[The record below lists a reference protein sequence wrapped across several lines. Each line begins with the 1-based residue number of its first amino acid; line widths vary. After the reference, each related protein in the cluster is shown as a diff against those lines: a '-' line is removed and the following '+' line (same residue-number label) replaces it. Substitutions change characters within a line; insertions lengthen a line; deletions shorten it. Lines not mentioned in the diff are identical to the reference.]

1 MALWLFLNVM
11 YAAIYM
17 MKPETPYFLLSR
29 MIGAVQSAV
38 LKKQNLQR

>member
-1 MALWLFLNVM
+1 MALWLFLIVI
-11 YAAIYM
+11 YAAIDM
-17 MKPETPYFLLSR
+17 MKPEIPYFLLCR